1 VAEIQFGDLMAS
13 KSKRARM
20 APVRNLSK
28 TFLYW
33 TIVVFVV
40 KLIIIFNIQGGYI
53 EISGRPFLFDGVWP
67 GADGENYL
75 KGYEALSREGLFSK
89 EEILNYWPAG
99 YPLVILLLS
108 LFGKSWVL
116 TTLSIVQSLIFS
128 FAVYFFATELSKTKL
143 KKFAHLALLLILFNP
158 TLSLSSI
165 VVGYES
171 LSASGLLLCIGL
183 VIRSFI
189 AKDDKKFFKHLIIS
203 SAIFGLLAFVQPR
216 FFVTGLFINL
226 IWVLVWKGLRGS
238 ALLILLSIAITLFL
252 PATLLYRNN
261 QAVGIN
267 SISTNLGVTMNIGAG
282 DNATGGYIKEGYGV
296 DCYLSGNP
304 SQQDNQRVSCV
315 LSWYLDNPIKAAELF
330 YNKSI
335 YLWSPWYGP
344 VANGTMG
351 RNPWLTIN
359 PLKAIATT
367 QDGVNLVYGEFG
379 KAISWLWLLGGLAL
393 LLYGYF
399 TLWRQ
404 NSLERFIGNLA
415 MVVVTSHWLITLFTL
430 GDHRFRVP
438 IMGLSLFLQ
447 AIGLKTL
454 FKGGKAPIVEGPSLR

>member
-1 VAEIQFGDLMAS
+1 MTS

-33 TIVVFVV
+33 AIAVFVV
-40 KLIIIFNIQGGYI
+40 KLLIIFNIQGGNI
-53 EISGRPFLFDGVWP
+53 EISGRPFFLDGVWL

-75 KGYEALSREGLFSK
+75 NGYDALSREGLFSK

-99 YPLVILLLS
+99 YPLVILFLS
-108 LFGKSWVL
+108 LLGKSWAL
-116 TTLSIVQSLIFS
+116 TTLSIVQSSIFS
-128 FAVYFFATELSKTKL
+128 YAVYFFAAALSKTKL
-143 KKFAHLALLLILFNP
+143 KKFAYLALLLILFNP

-165 VVGYES
+165 AVGYES
-171 LSASGLLLCIGL
+171 LTASGLLLCVGL

-189 AKDDKKFFKHLIIS
+189 AKDDKKFLKYLIIS
-203 SAIFGLLAFVQPR
+203 SVIFGLLAFVQPR
-216 FFVTGLFINL
+216 LIVTGLFIN
-226 IWVLVWKGLRGS
+226 IVWILVWKGVKSG
-238 ALLILLSIAITLFL
+238 ALLISLTVAITLFF
-252 PATLLYRNN
+252 PATLIFRNN
-261 QAVGIN
+261 QAIGIN
-267 SISTNLGVTMNIGAG
+267 SISTNLGITMNIGAG

-296 DCYLSGNP
+296 NCDLSGNS
-304 SQQDNQRVSCV
+304 SQQDNQRVGCV
-315 LSWYLDNPIKAAELF
+315 LNWYLGNPMKAAELF

-335 YLWSPWYGP
+335 YFWSPWYGP
-344 VANGTMG
+344 VANGTMA

-359 PLKAIATT
+359 PLKDIATT
-367 QDGVNLVYGEFG
+367 QDGINVVYGGFG
-379 KAISWLWLLGGLAL
+379 KVISWLWLLGGLAL

-415 MVVVTSHWLITLFTL
+415 MVAVSTNWLITLFTI

-454 FKGGKAPIVEGPSLR
+454 FKGGKAPIVDGPSLR